1 MDTTSFT
8 GNIAKLVE
16 LPNDL
21 IMNGIKYDKQKRLQ
35 QSIRAYD
42 LNQGNDLIVDTMGYD
57 YHFSTGNHSLKEK
70 SVLRNLILQ
79 DSTDENIYYVI
90 HNKYNYATIYKID
103 ENSKYELVIQKDVGT
118 TERCPTEF
126 LGQTDTHI
134 FLSCQYKSYIFLH
147 YCQKKDFKNGFY
159 NISFSQ
165 GSNIV
170 LLDLSNS
177 YIKFLVTYNNDASR
191 IYEYNIKGN
200 TLTQMVNKILFQPY
214 IPSSDYYYLY
224 NNSQIDK
231 DNNMV
236 YFPYVPSDPS
246 KNISVVGVNIIDDTF
261 KIYQIDSEEF
271 DMKHDYW
278 APQYYC
284 EFFKRKN
291 KKYIILGRTLYRSH
305 APSDKEPRKKLAK
318 MYLFEFK
325 NTGELIYLDE
335 YNNENPLPF
344 EVMLYDYEL
353 ETMVFST
360 ANILKVVKINNDL
373 KFEEV
378 YTYNNAIKMFGFTK
392 EKALMIQNQDLSI
405 EEIVIGNGSN
415 LKIELE
421 KDIYNYEGTTIETNF
436 KTGITDLLG
445 NYIDNT
451 VEYKISGSA
460 TFSDGSKVKKIK
472 LSKDGMTTVPIIVT
486 DVSKVCVTGNIL
498 I

>member
-57 YHFSTGNHSLKEK
+57 YHFPVGKNDASEK
-70 SVLRNLILQ
+70 SVLRNLVLQ
-79 DSTDENIYYVI
+79 DNTDENVYYVI
-90 HNKYNYATIYKID
+90 HNKSTYFTVYKID
-103 ENSKYELVIQKDVGT
+103 DNSKYKLVDKKDGGDN
-118 TERCPTEF
+118 ERCPAEF
-126 LGQTDTHI
+126 LGQTETHVFI
-134 FLSCQYKSYIFLH
+134 SALANRGGYIYYFNKNEFYNGIIYTAFPNSNNILLLDAQISYIKILVT
-147 YCQKKDFKNGFY
+147 YKN
-159 NISFSQ
+159 Q
-165 GSNIV
+165 GSF
-170 LLDLSNS
+170 LYTYDLKNNRLAQSTSIPLFNVYNPSNS
-177 YIKFLVTYNNDASR
+177 Y
-191 IYEYNIKGN
+191 
-200 TLTQMVNKILFQPY
+200 Y
-214 IPSSDYYYLY
+214 IY

-231 DNNMV
+231 VDNEV
-236 YFPYVPSDPS
+236 YFPYIPPDAS
-246 KNISVVGVNIIDDTF
+246 KNIGIVGVNTVSGTD
-261 KIYQIDSEEF
+261 KIYEINSQEF
-271 DMKHDYW
+271 DMKYNSMVS
-278 APQYYC
+278 QYYC
-284 EFFKRKN
+284 EIFKRKN
-291 KKYIILGRTLYRSH
+291 KKFVILGRVLFKNRASG
-305 APSDKEPRKKLAK
+305 DKENNKKYVK

-353 ETMVFST
+353 EIMVFST
-360 ANILKVVKINNDL
+360 GDILKVVKINDDL
-373 KFEEV
+373 KFQEV